1 MRHYENSVSST
12 FFKRLA
18 FFNNYIF
25 VRLELVGWEFF
36 QHESCCSARG
46 FDCRQP
52 DHTNFYPVRQVKK
65 LGCFVIGQEIRLTS
79 L

>member
-25 VRLELVGWEFF
+25 VSLELVGWEFF
-36 QHESCCSARG
+36 QHESCCSAG
-46 FDCRQP
+46 SFDCRQP
-52 DHTNFYPVRQVKK
+52 YHSNLYPVRQVKK
-65 LGCFVIGQEIRLTS
+65 LRGFVIGQEIRLTS
-79 L
+79 F